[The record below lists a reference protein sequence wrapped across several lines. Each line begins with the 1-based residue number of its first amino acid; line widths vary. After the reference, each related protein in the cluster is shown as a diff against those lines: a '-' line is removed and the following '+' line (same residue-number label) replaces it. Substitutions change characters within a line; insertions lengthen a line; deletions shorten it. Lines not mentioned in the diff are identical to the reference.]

1 MIDLSKTFLQCLHCH
16 HHFSEPRH
24 VCPSCDWPRS
34 HSDET
39 PPPTWSQPD
48 PNAAPTA
55 AAPQI
60 HQHLADIKLEGP
72 VQLEL
77 PLSTEGVSPVPQ
89 LAPAILAD
97 IPIPQS
103 KAAKR
108 QAKTLTLAPELP
120 TESATTGE
128 TT

>member
-1 MIDLSKTFLQCLHCH
+1 MTDLSKTFLQCLHCH
-16 HHFSEPRH
+16 HNFAEPRH

-39 PPPTWSQPD
+39 PPPVISQPD
-48 PNAAPTA
+48 PNAV
-55 AAPQI
+55 AAPAQPALS
-60 HQHLADIKLEGP
+60 QHIADIKLDAP

-89 LAPAILAD
+89 APPAILAD
-97 IPIPQS
+97 IPVAQS
-103 KAAKR
+103 KASKR
-108 QAKTLTLAPELP
+108 QAKTLTLAPET
-120 TESATTGE
+120 TEGE

>member
-16 HHFSEPRH
+16 HNFAEPRH

-39 PPPTWSQPD
+39 PPPVWSQPD
-48 PNAAPTA
+48 PNAPVQPAPPA
-55 AAPQI
+55 I
-60 HQHLADIKLEGP
+60 GQHVADIKLDAP

-89 LAPAILAD
+89 APPTILAD
-97 IPIPQS
+97 IPVPQVR
-103 KAAKR
+103 ARR
-108 QAKTLTLAPELP
+108 QPKTLVLAPEDP
-120 TESATTGE
+120 VETPIGE

>member
-1 MIDLSKTFLQCLHCH
+1 MIDLAKTFLQCMHCLHN
-16 HHFSEPRH
+16 FAEPRH

-39 PPPTWSQPD
+39 PPPVISQPD
-48 PNAAPTA
+48 PNAGLEPAQPVLS
-55 AAPQI
+55 PHI
-60 HQHLADIKLEGP
+60 ADIKLEAP

-89 LAPAILAD
+89 AAPTILAD
-97 IPIPQS
+97 IPVPQI
-103 KAAKR
+103 KPRRGVLRTAP
-108 QAKTLTLAPELP
+108 TLTLTPET
-120 TESATTGE
+120 TEGE